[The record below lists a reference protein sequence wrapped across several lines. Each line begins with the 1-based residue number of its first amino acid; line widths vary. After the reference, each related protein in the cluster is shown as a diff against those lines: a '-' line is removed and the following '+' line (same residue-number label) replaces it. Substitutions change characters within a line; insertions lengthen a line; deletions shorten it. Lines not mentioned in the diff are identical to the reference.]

1 MLVRE
6 SQVEDIL
13 ATYTDLAQRI
23 LGMPEPVSLLARQ
36 MEVPSGRL
44 DLLYVS
50 GQQVLVVELKVEEA
64 TPTFVTQVSGYAAD
78 LRAMQDAGRL
88 ASGTLVAVL
97 LCPSFDDET
106 RRICW
111 ECDVQPIEYAP
122 EQVLAEFFRRLK
134 ALSRFIELRPSDH
147 GIWNIHLIH
156 RALYQLYIAPATA
169 PQMAGPLG
177 LAPVSVSNQL
187 RFAAE
192 LGLTDRSGRLHRL
205 TLLGTEYVNQR
216 NPDAPPQHLSDGQA
230 VVLREA
236 IVKNPFASPA
246 VFGIYSLVETVFNL
260 ARNTYPVD
268 QKIVIDNFRAATG
281 KLFDWASDKSAYH
294 GTHMYAN
301 YGVELGLLGRTGDAL
316 YLTPAGLR
324 FILLLQLHR
333 SLQLI
338 DAMYPS

>member
-23 LGMPEPVSLLARQ
+23 LGTPEPVSLLARQ
-36 MEVPSGRL
+36 MSVPSGRL
-44 DLLYVS
+44 DLLYLS
-50 GQQVLVVELKVEEA
+50 GQQVLVVELKVEDA
-64 TPTFVTQVSGYAAD
+64 TPTFVAQVSGYAAD
-78 LRAMQDAGRL
+78 LRAMQDEGRL
-88 ASGTLVAVL
+88 ASGPVAAIL
-97 LCPSFDDET
+97 LCPAFDDET
-106 RRICW
+106 RRTCG
-111 ECDVQPIEYAP
+111 ESNVQPIEYAP
-122 EQVLAEFFRRLK
+122 EEVLGEFFRRLK

-156 RALYQLYIAPATA
+156 RALYQLHTAAATA
-169 PQMAGPLG
+169 TKVAERLE

-192 LGLTDRSGRLHRL
+192 LGLTEKSGQVHRL
-205 TLLGTEYVNQR
+205 TLLGTRYVDER
-216 NPDAPPQHLSDGQA
+216 NPDAPPQHVSDSQA
-230 VVLREA
+230 EVLREA
-236 IVKNPFASPA
+236 IVKNPFASPV

-260 ARNTYPVD
+260 ARNTYPVN
-268 QKIVIDNFRAATG
+268 QKLVIENFRAATG

>member
-6 SQVEDIL
+6 SQIEDIL
-13 ATYTDLAQRI
+13 ATYTDLAQRV
-23 LGMPEPVSLLARQ
+23 LGTPEPVSLLARQ
-36 MEVPSGRL
+36 MDVPSGRL

-50 GQQVLVVELKVEEA
+50 GQQLLVVELKVEDA
-64 TPTFVTQVSGYAAD
+64 TPTFVAQVAGYAAD
-78 LRAMQDAGRL
+78 LRAMQDEGRL
-88 ASGTLVAVL
+88 ASGPVLAVL

-106 RRICW
+106 RRICG
-111 ECDVQPIEYAP
+111 ECNVQPIEYAP
-122 EQVLAEFFRRLK
+122 EEVLTEFFRRLR
-134 ALSRFIELRPSDH
+134 ALSKFIELRPSDH

-156 RALYQLYIAPATA
+156 RALYRLHRGPASPKEIADELSLVPGT
-169 PQMAGPLG
+169 
-177 LAPVSVSNQL
+177 VSNQL

-192 LGLTDRSGRLHRL
+192 LGLTEHAGRLHQL
-205 TLLGTEYVNQR
+205 TALGARYIEERDTDL
-216 NPDAPPQHLSDGQA
+216 PWTHLSDAQA
-230 VVLREA
+230 AVLREA
-236 IVKNPFASPA
+236 IVKNPFASPV

-268 QKIVIDNFRAATG
+268 QKLVIANFRAATG
-281 KLFDWASDKSAYH
+281 KLFDWAADKSAYH
-294 GTHMYAN
+294 GTHMYSN
-301 YGVELGLLGRTGDAL
+301 YGVELGLLGRTGDSL

>member
-6 SQVEDIL
+6 SQIEDIL
-13 ATYTDLAQRI
+13 ATYTDLAQRV
-23 LGMPEPVSLLARQ
+23 LGTPEPVSLLARQ
-36 MEVPSGRL
+36 MDVPSGRL

-50 GQQVLVVELKVEEA
+50 GQQLLVVELKVEDA
-64 TPTFVTQVSGYAAD
+64 TPTFVAQVAGYAAD
-78 LRAMQDAGRL
+78 LRAMQDEGRL
-88 ASGTLVAVL
+88 ASGPVLAVL

-106 RRICW
+106 RRICG
-111 ECDVQPIEYAP
+111 ECNVQPIEYAP
-122 EQVLAEFFRRLK
+122 EEVLTEFFRRLR
-134 ALSRFIELRPSDH
+134 ALSKFIELRPSDH
-147 GIWNIHLIH
+147 GIWHIHLIH
-156 RALYQLYIAPATA
+156 RALYQLHTAPATA
-169 PQMAGPLG
+169 AQIAGRLG

-192 LGLTDRSGRLHRL
+192 LALTARSGRVHHL
-205 TLLGTEYVNQR
+205 TLLGTQYVNER
-216 NPDAPPQHLSDGQA
+216 NPDAPSEHVSDRQA
-230 VVLREA
+230 AVLREA
-236 IVKNPFASPA
+236 IVKNPFASPV

-268 QKIVIDNFRAATG
+268 QKLVIANFRAATG
-281 KLFDWASDKSAYH
+281 KLFDWAADKSAYH
-294 GTHMYAN
+294 GTHMYSN
-301 YGVELGLLGRTGDAL
+301 YGIELGLLGRTGDSL